1 MTRCHVCHE
10 PLNLPNDCNY
20 CSEYYCS
27 EHRLPE
33 NHDCPN
39 LDKVHTLG
47 PEFRETT
54 VQPANG
60 DGVLTPLRIG
70 VGILV
75 LAILVATFVLF
86 L

>member
-1 MTRCHVCHE
+1 MSRCHVCHE
-10 PLNLPNDCNY
+10 PLDLPNDCNY
-20 CSEYYCS
+20 CGEYYCS

-33 NHDCPN
+33 NHNCPN
-39 LDKVHTLG
+39 LDQVHTLG

-54 VQPANG
+54 AQPANEG
-60 DGVLTPLRIG
+60 SAFTPVRIG

-75 LAILVATFVLF
+75 LAILATLIVLF